1 MSNDNPNP
9 NDPLSFVRSMWGNMG
24 FSLPGMVAP
33 TFDVDELEKRIKDL
47 KAVEGWLKMN
57 LSMLQA
63 TIQGLEVQAATLNA
77 MKTMGT
83 MATNAAQQAAQ
94 NASQAADQSG
104 APATPP
110 PGLDPA
116 AMGMGP
122 ETTGALSQA
131 AMWPWQIMQQM
142 QEQMQEQLQRQ
153 AESTKAPAAKASAT
167 KAAAKKT
174 SAPKRPRKPAA

>member
-24 FSLPGMVAP
+24 FSLPGMIAP
-33 TFDVDELEKRIKDL
+33 TFDVDELEKRVKDL

-63 TIQGLEVQAATLNA
+63 TIQGLEVQVATLNA
-77 MKTMGT
+77 MKTMGS
-83 MATNAAQQAAQ
+83 MAANAAQQAAQ
-94 NASQAADQSG
+94 SAGQATGESG
-104 APATPP
+104 ASTPP
-110 PGLDPA
+110 PQSSDPA

-122 ETTGALSQA
+122 ETADALSQA
-131 AMWPWQIMQQM
+131 AMWPWHLMQ
-142 QEQMQEQLQRQ
+142 QMQEQLQRQ
-153 AESTKAPAAKASAT
+153 AEPAKAPAT

-174 SAPKRPRKPAA
+174 AAPKRPRKPAA